1 MSVLSSAAPGRPRPA
16 AAEEAAD
23 LSRAERVYRHLR
35 QGIRTGIYRPGHR
48 LREVEIAATLS
59 TSRTP
64 VREAIRRLEADR
76 LVEDA
81 PGGGLAVTRLD
92 QARVHE
98 LYMFRMAI
106 EGMAAEMAAQHASE
120 LDLTDMSDTLERMR
134 TVADDAAQAAVLNRL
149 FHEAVYRAG
158 RNSFLNHA
166 IAAMSD
172 FMALLPGTTYTLPGR
187 AADVIREHECVL
199 NAIAGRDPEGAAR
212 AMREHIRN
220 ASRFRQRM
228 AAAQE
233 LDGGPAPTRD
243 QPRGASVLIVR

>member
-1 MSVLSSAAPGRPRPA
+1 MTALSSAAPGVPRPV
-16 AAEEAAD
+16 AEEDAD

-35 QGIRTGIYRPGHR
+35 DGIRAGLYRPGQR
-48 LREVEIAATLS
+48 LREVEIAAALS

-106 EGMAAEMAAQHASE
+106 EGMAAEMAALHASE
-120 LDLTDMSDTLERMR
+120 LDLADMADTLERMR
-134 TVADDAAQAAVLNRL
+134 MAAEDAAQAAMLNRL
-149 FHEAVYRAG
+149 FHEAIYRAG
-158 RNSFLNHA
+158 RNSFLSHA
-166 IAAMSD
+166 IAAMAD
-172 FMALLPGTTYTLPGR
+172 IMALLPGTTYTLPGR
-187 AADVIREHECVL
+187 AAEVISEHERVL
-199 NAIAGRDPEGAAR
+199 SAIAARDPERAAR

-220 ASRFRQRM
+220 ASQFRLRVT
-228 AAAQE
+228 AAQG
-233 LDGGPAPTRD
+233 L
-243 QPRGASVLIVR
+243 ASGQLTG